1 MYRSVACLF
10 VCHAFGLILI
20 IMPGQTPEIVLI
32 GNEESADLTLLD
44 LIDHVLN
51 TGVII
56 RGNLVLSLAGV
67 DLVYLGLDLLVT
79 SVETALRHM
88 GKTATP
94 AQQARSRRNRKRWR

>member
-1 MYRSVACLF
+1 MAE
-10 VCHAFGLILI
+10 
-20 IMPGQTPEIVLI
+20 QTPEIVLL

-56 RGNLVLSLAGV
+56 RGNLVLTLGGV
-67 DLVYLGLDLLVT
+67 DLVYLGLDLIVT

-88 GKTATP
+88 GAGSTESLSV
-94 AQQARSRRNRKRWR
+94 RHRRKR